1 MSKKSLILMAAMA
14 TIFFVYN
21 TASMAAVPGPFGYSL
36 YDDIY
41 RDENA
46 PKEDKTNNEA
56 DTQEQVPIVPKT
68 AKDFYSFVPMK
79 DLYVSSIDSTKY
91 YANPSMK
98 SAIYRYKIG
107 NYTGCLQELYSYI
120 KNPRNVNDAYAYYYM
135 GLAYAKIG
143 ESTAAQNCFQK
154 TINCDAK
161 GKLLELAVK
170 GRDCI
175 SGGAYCH
182 EPINPIQGSGS
193 EIENSLDEFINA
205 PYSGNGFSPEA
216 ERDYQ
221 QRKLRNM
228 QKKMNAKDSL
238 DRDDYRDMNNINN
251 QKKK

>member
-1 MSKKSLILMAAMA
+1 MSKKSLILMAMA
-14 TIFFVYN
+14 TIFIAYGA
-21 TASMAAVPGPFGYSL
+21 TSIAAVPGPFGYSL

-46 PKEDKTNNEA
+46 PKEENAENPDE
-56 DTQEQVPIVPKT
+56 QEVNLVPKT

-79 DLYVSSIDSTKY
+79 NLYVPTIDSTKY
-91 YANPSMK
+91 YPNPSVK
-98 SAIYRYKIG
+98 SAIYRYKKG

-175 SGGAYCH
+175 SGGMYCH
-182 EPINPIQGSGS
+182 EPINPIPGGGV
-193 EIENSLDEFINA
+193 EIEDSLDAFINA
-205 PYSGNGFSPEA
+205 PYTGNGFSPEA

-221 QRKLRNM
+221 QRKLNNM
-228 QKKMNAKDSL
+228 QKKINATDNL
-238 DRDDYRDMNNINN
+238 NRDDIRDMKGIDS